1 MIQEIREYDTDVCF
15 EIGKRIQDLRHLKEM
30 KAVELASYLNIEKNQ
45 MSRIE
50 RGKANCTVPQ
60 LYCIAQVLNCSVDF
74 ILFGEEHL
82 RYSQEMVELVN
93 DLFSKVEKLKKK
105 IEK

>member
-1 MIQEIREYDTDVCF
+1 MAVDKGKREPLSFSIWMIEGLYFFVKEVSRVIHEIREYDTDVCF

-60 LYCIAQVLNCSVDF
+60 
-74 ILFGEEHL
+74 
-82 RYSQEMVELVN
+82 
-93 DLFSKVEKLKKK
+93 
-105 IEK
+105 